1 MVTQPESATLHD
13 LAWPDTGTATRDA
26 VTQHSATPLATTLA
40 TRACDQLATHRTLS
54 IYKSMFS
61 SPTANDTLSF
71 LVFGVLEGNTHTHT
85 HMRAG
90 VRALLFSLAVTAA
103 RAHTGRATTEAL
115 TEGERSL

>member
-85 HMRAG
+85 HARGRARALIFASRHCSSRSHRAG
-90 VRALLFSLAVTAA
+90 YYGGIDR
-103 RAHTGRATTEAL
+103 G
-115 TEGERSL
+115 